1 MKAVIASLKK
11 DNFWIFLLVTGI
23 FMVLG
28 TTDMAFAQQNTKSNE
43 FRSFVNNPLFKGA
56 IDLTLLILAGYKWF
70 QYIANFEP
78 QNAFMN
84 ALTPA
89 AITFFAFQWVQV
101 LQWLGIA

>member
-11 DNFWIFLLVTGI
+11 DHFWVFLLVTGL

-28 TTDMAFAQQNTKSNE
+28 SSDMAFAQANARTAE
-43 FRSFVNNPLFKGA
+43 FKSFVTNPMFKGA

-70 QYIANFEP
+70 QYIANFDP
-78 QNAFMN
+78 ANAFMA

-89 AITFFAFQWVQV
+89 AITFFAFQWVEV
-101 LQWLGIA
+101 LKWMGIG

>member
-28 TTDMAFAQQNTKSNE
+28 TTESAFAANDKTAQ
-43 FRSFVNNPLFKGA
+43 FRSFVSDPIFKGA

-70 QYIANFEP
+70 EYIANFQP
-78 QNAFMN
+78 QNAFMA

-101 LQWLGIA
+101 LQWLGIG